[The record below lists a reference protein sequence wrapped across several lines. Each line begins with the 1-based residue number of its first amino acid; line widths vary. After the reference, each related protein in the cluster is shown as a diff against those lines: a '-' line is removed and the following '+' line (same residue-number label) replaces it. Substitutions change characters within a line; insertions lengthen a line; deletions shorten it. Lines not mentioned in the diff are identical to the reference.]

1 MKRGGAFR
9 GFKNS
14 EREDFLLNRD
24 GVPRPGE
31 LLEMQV
37 GAIGGLLTACL
48 IQCSGWRRKVLVDSG
63 LTKVLVDFRFRRG
76 LILSG
81 EVAWFRS

>member
-1 MKRGGAFR
+1 MLSTLPFGKAVSVMDLLLILCKSRARGSCYR
-9 GFKNS
+9 
-14 EREDFLLNRD
+14 
-24 GVPRPGE
+24 
-31 LLEMQV
+31 
-37 GAIGGLLTACL
+37 GLLTACL

-63 LTKVLVDFRFRRG
+63 LAKVHVDFKFRRG